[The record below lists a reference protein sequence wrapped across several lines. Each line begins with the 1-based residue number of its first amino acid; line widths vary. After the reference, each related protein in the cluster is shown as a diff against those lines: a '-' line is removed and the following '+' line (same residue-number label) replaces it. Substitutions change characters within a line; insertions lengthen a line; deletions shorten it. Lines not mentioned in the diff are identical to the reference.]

1 MIQKTAGADR
11 QQYIEHRSK
20 HGLWPRQA
28 NKPAQKIGI
37 SENMGKQGHIPPAVY
52 RCALRKRI
60 GISPKDRV
68 IPRQRNPYPPDPKYF
83 DCGAKYGEKQPK
95 PQRPQMFQSF
105 RGRYTQGSIQKKPQ
119 QRQGKCLEIPFPLR
133 YANCQRRDCQRKK
146 GSQHQPLHEARGAV
160 QAQVFLYHSD
170 HAPFC
175 TVMLPHSGLK

>member
-1 MIQKTAGADR
+1 
-11 QQYIEHRSK
+11 
-20 HGLWPRQA
+20 
-28 NKPAQKIGI
+28 
-37 SENMGKQGHIPPAVY
+37 
-52 RCALRKRI
+52 
-60 GISPKDRV
+60 
-68 IPRQRNPYPPDPKYF
+68 
-83 DCGAKYGEKQPK
+83 
-95 PQRPQMFQSF
+95 MFQSF